1 MSVNVIIKSIFDNK
15 GIQNAQ
21 KEFGKIGKSI
31 ARLGAGVGTGI
42 GLAAAGTTA
51 FAVSALKGA
60 EAAQIAQNRL
70 DQVAKSMGVFG
81 AEAGSVS
88 ERLGKFAEA
97 NELSL
102 GIDAD
107 VIKATQAKLLTFKE
121 LALTADTVGGAMDR
135 ATMAAVDLAAAGFGS
150 AETNAIQLGKALN
163 DPIKGI
169 TALGRAGVTFT
180 AQEKEKIKTLVES
193 GNMLEAQNTILSA
206 IETQVGGTAKAT
218 ASSFEIM
225 RLAAAQVMDEVGF
238 ALMPAFEE
246 FTDVLVTD
254 VGPILTELAT
264 EIAPIMVDSFELIIG
279 VIKEATEENTP
290 LSNSLKNVSESFTIL
305 FDTMSGG
312 KGDLEATTS
321 TLTLLADALNF
332 VLVTGAGLVAFFQG
346 VGVAAA
352 AFAKGDLK
360 TYFDFLFTDP
370 IVFMENQ
377 NRIRNGL
384 GQTDEA
390 FKNTAESA
398 RNMNNV
404 TLGKLRGQ
412 MGDTRIEANKLLEAQ
427 RELAFYMAGGK
438 AGTYKP
444 FAPKNNEDKP
454 DPKPKDTT
462 KEDVETTKDRFAAV
476 QKVIKDAQKK
486 LLAAEEDYARTRF
499 ELNRDAE
506 NDITGLRKDALKAQ
520 LDLVKESQS
529 RLTGAFAAATRLSLG
544 DLFGRTTTT
553 EIETQVK
560 RLSSTLTLSVS
571 RETEKVAFSSVSNI
585 IEGLSKRLA
594 ESRRLLTNASQLA
607 SEGFSQT
614 FIEQVIET
622 GAETGNA
629 LADAILGA
637 TPESKAQMKKLFTE
651 LETVSETGMDRIAVE
666 IYDKFGLATRALN
679 EQSKVIQDELLTA
692 VADRQAI
699 LATSLADAGF
709 AFGAAIKE
717 IKDTFL
723 ADLDGFDGWF
733 AGLGNTID
741 ALLAKMK
748 QLSGTALTDVQKAI
762 TAPGSGTML
771 AGASITQS
779 VAIKEIGNAGGIVV
793 DSMADVAGTIAYLQ
807 ARIEAGNRYITN
819 IGKTTSLG
827 IDAAGRVSGFEAELA
842 KLRGNVATGA
852 AAGTVIN
859 INVKADTTQSQA
871 MVGKT
876 IGNIVTKYVTTGG
889 QVLVSGNN

>member
-1 MSVNVIIKSIFDNK
+1 MGHHSKQRILMSVIVGIKSVFDDK
-15 GIQNAQ
+15 GIRNAQ
-21 KEFGKIGKSI
+21 AEFSKIGKTISKV
-31 ARLGAGVGTGI
+31 GAGVGLGI
-42 GLAAAGTTA
+42 GLAAAGTTK

-70 DQVAKSMGVFG
+70 DQVAKSMGIFG

-150 AETNAIQLGKALN
+150 AETNAVQLGKALN

-193 GNMLEAQNTILSA
+193 GNILEAQNTILSA

-238 ALMPAFEE
+238 ALMPAFED
-246 FTDVLVTD
+246 FADVLVTD
-254 VGPILTELAT
+254 VAPILADLAKNLGPALAST
-264 EIAPIMVDSFELIIG
+264 FELITD
-279 VIKEATEENTP
+279 VIKQATDPTTDLGKSFAGLDEAF
-290 LSNSLKNVSESFTIL
+290 SLLVDVLKGGRSDL
-305 FDTMSGG
+305 DTTTDTLGG
-312 KGDLEATTS
+312 
-321 TLTLLADALNF
+321 LADALNF
-332 VLVTGAGLVAFFQG
+332 VITTLASFIAFLKSFGPALDALMKGDFATFQKWLTSDPIEFVAGLEKAEGAVNSLSGAMKGLKSTVNTTSLAGILAASGTPKPAGFGGSGAGSGA
-346 VGVAAA
+346 
-352 AFAKGDLK
+352 
-360 TYFDFLFTDP
+360 
-370 IVFMENQ
+370 
-377 NRIRNGL
+377 
-384 GQTDEA
+384 
-390 FKNTAESA
+390 
-398 RNMNNV
+398 
-404 TLGKLRGQ
+404 
-412 MGDTRIEANKLLEAQ
+412 
-427 RELAFYMAGGK
+427 
-438 AGTYKP
+438 AGTK
-444 FAPKNNEDKP
+444 
-454 DPKPKDTT
+454 
-462 KEDVETTKDRFAAV
+462 KEVETTKDRFAKV

-486 LLAAEEDYARTRF
+486 LLAAEEAYARSRF

-506 NDITGLRKDALKAQ
+506 NDITGLRRDALKAQ

-637 TPESKAQMKKLFTE
+637 TPESKAEMRRLFGE
-651 LETVSETGMDRIAVE
+651 LETVSETGMDTIAKN
-666 IYDKFGLATRALN
+666 IYDKFGLATRELN

-692 VADRQAI
+692 IADRQAL
-699 LATSLADAGF
+699 LATSLADAGYQ
-709 AFGAAIKE
+709 FGVAIKG
-717 IKDTFL
+717 IKDAFL
-723 ADLDGFDGWF
+723 TDLEGFDGWF
-733 AGLGNTID
+733 AGLGSTID
-741 ALLAKMK
+741 KLLAKMG
-748 QLSGTALTDVQKAI
+748 QLSGTAVTDVQKAI
-762 TAPGSGTML
+762 TAPTAGTVL
-771 AGASITQS
+771 AGASVTNS
-779 VAIKEIGNAGGIVV
+779 VAIKEIGKASGIVI
-793 DSMADVAGTIAYLQ
+793 DSMADVAGTVAYIQ
-807 ARIEAGNRYITN
+807 ARIAAANTYIRSSSSNAIQEASARNQI
-819 IGKTTSLG
+819 
-827 IDAAGRVSGFEAELA
+827 AGFTAELA
-842 KLRGNVATGA
+842 NLRGAAATGT

-859 INVKADTTQSQA
+859 INVKADSTQSQA

-889 QVLVSGNN
+889 QVLVSGQN

>member
-1 MSVNVIIKSIFDNK
+1 MTTFLNLVSKFDNK
-15 GIQNAQ
+15 GLRAAQ
-21 KEFGKIGKSI
+21 KELGKIGKDISK
-31 ARLGAGVGTGI
+31 LGAGVGLGI
-42 GLAAAGTTA
+42 GLAAAGTTK

-70 DQVAKSMGVFG
+70 DQIAKSMGIFG
-81 AEAGSVS
+81 AEAGAVS

-121 LALTADTVGGAMDR
+121 LAKTADTVGGSMDR

-150 AETNAIQLGKALN
+150 AETNASALGKAMQ
-163 DPIKGI
+163 DPIGQLG
-169 TALGRAGVTFT
+169 ALRKAGVTFT
-180 AQEKEKIKTLVES
+180 DAEREKIKVMVES
-193 GNMLEAQNTILSA
+193 GNILEAQNTVLSA
-206 IETQVGGTAKAT
+206 IEQQVGGTAKAT
-218 ASSFEIM
+218 ASSFEIL
-225 RLAAAQVMDEVGF
+225 RLAGAQVMDEVGF
-238 ALMPAFEE
+238 ALMPAFEDLADVMVKDVAPLLSDLGE
-246 FTDVLVTD
+246 RIGPALVSTLELITEVIEQATDPTTDLGKSFAGLDEAFSLLVDVLKGGRSDLDTTTD
-254 VGPILTELAT
+254 TL
-264 EIAPIMVDSFELIIG
+264 
-279 VIKEATEENTP
+279 
-290 LSNSLKNVSESFTIL
+290 
-305 FDTMSGG
+305 GG
-312 KGDLEATTS
+312 
-321 TLTLLADALNF
+321 LADALNF
-332 VLVTGAGLVAFFQG
+332 VITTLASFIAFLKSFGPALDALMKGDFATFQKWLTSDPIEFVAGLEKAEGAVKSLSGAMKGLKSTVSTTSLAGILAASGTPRPGGSGSGGGGAGS
-346 VGVAAA
+346 AAA
-352 AFAKGDLK
+352 
-360 TYFDFLFTDP
+360 
-370 IVFMENQ
+370 
-377 NRIRNGL
+377 
-384 GQTDEA
+384 
-390 FKNTAESA
+390 
-398 RNMNNV
+398 
-404 TLGKLRGQ
+404 
-412 MGDTRIEANKLLEAQ
+412 
-427 RELAFYMAGGK
+427 
-438 AGTYKP
+438 GTK
-444 FAPKNNEDKP
+444 
-454 DPKPKDTT
+454 
-462 KEDVETTKDRFAAV
+462 KEVETTKERFAKV
-476 QKVIKDAQKK
+476 QRVIKDAQKK
-486 LLAAEEDYARTRF
+486 LLDAEEAYARTRF

-506 NDITGLRKDALKAQ
+506 NDITGLRRDALKAQ
-520 LDLVKESQS
+520 LDLVKESQA

-594 ESRRLLTNASQLA
+594 ESRRLLTNASLLA

-637 TPESKAQMKKLFTE
+637 TPESKAQMKQLFTE

-723 ADLDGFDGWF
+723 SDLAGFDGWF
-733 AGLGNTID
+733 AGLGSTID
-741 ALLAKMK
+741 KLLGKMG
-748 QLSGTALTDVQKAI
+748 QLSGNALTDVQKAL
-762 TAPGSGTML
+762 TSPTSGTIL
-771 AGASITQS
+771 ANATVTQS
-779 VAIKEIGNAGGIVV
+779 VAIKDIGNAGGLVV
-793 DSMADVAGTIAYLQ
+793 DSMADVAGTIAYLR

-819 IGKTTSLG
+819 VGKTTALG
-827 IDAAGRVSGFEAELA
+827 IDAAGRVTGFEKELA
-842 KLRGNVATGA
+842 TLQGKAATGS

-859 INVKADTTQSQA
+859 INVKTDSAQSNA

-876 IGNIVTKYVTTGG
+876 IGNIVTKYTTTGG
-889 QVLVSGNN
+889 QILVSGNN

>member
-1 MSVNVIIKSIFDNK
+1 MSVIVGIKSVFDDK
-15 GIQNAQ
+15 GIRNAQ
-21 KEFGKIGKSI
+21 AEFSKIGKTISKV
-31 ARLGAGVGTGI
+31 GAGVGLGI
-42 GLAAAGTTA
+42 GLAAAGTTK

-70 DQVAKSMGVFG
+70 DQVAKSMGIFG

-150 AETNAIQLGKALN
+150 AETNAVQLGKALN

-193 GNMLEAQNTILSA
+193 GNILEAQNTILSA

-238 ALMPAFEE
+238 ALMPAFED
-246 FTDVLVTD
+246 FADVLVTD
-254 VGPILTELAT
+254 VAPILADLAKNLGPALAST
-264 EIAPIMVDSFELIIG
+264 LELITD
-279 VIKEATEENTP
+279 VIKQATDPTTDLGKSFAGLDEAF
-290 LSNSLKNVSESFTIL
+290 SLLVDVLKGGRSDL
-305 FDTMSGG
+305 DTTTDTLGG
-312 KGDLEATTS
+312 
-321 TLTLLADALNF
+321 LADALNF
-332 VLVTGAGLVAFFQG
+332 VITTLASFIAFLKSFGPALDALMKGDFATFQKWLTSDPIEFVAGLEKAEGAVNSLSGAMKGLKSTVNTTSLAGILAASGTPKPAGFGGSGAGSGA
-346 VGVAAA
+346 
-352 AFAKGDLK
+352 
-360 TYFDFLFTDP
+360 
-370 IVFMENQ
+370 
-377 NRIRNGL
+377 
-384 GQTDEA
+384 
-390 FKNTAESA
+390 
-398 RNMNNV
+398 
-404 TLGKLRGQ
+404 
-412 MGDTRIEANKLLEAQ
+412 
-427 RELAFYMAGGK
+427 
-438 AGTYKP
+438 AGTK
-444 FAPKNNEDKP
+444 
-454 DPKPKDTT
+454 
-462 KEDVETTKDRFAAV
+462 KEVETTKDRFAKV

-486 LLAAEEDYARTRF
+486 LLAAEEAYARSRF

-506 NDITGLRKDALKAQ
+506 NDITGLRRDALKAQ

-637 TPESKAQMKKLFTE
+637 TPESKAEMRRLFGE
-651 LETVSETGMDRIAVE
+651 LETVSETGMDTIAKN
-666 IYDKFGLATRALN
+666 IYDKFGLATRELN

-692 VADRQAI
+692 IADRQAL
-699 LATSLADAGF
+699 LATSLADAGYQ
-709 AFGAAIKE
+709 FGVAIKG
-717 IKDTFL
+717 IKDAFL
-723 ADLDGFDGWF
+723 TDLEGFDGWF
-733 AGLGNTID
+733 AGLGSTID
-741 ALLAKMK
+741 KLLAKMG
-748 QLSGTALTDVQKAI
+748 QLSGTAVTDVQKAI
-762 TAPGSGTML
+762 TAPTAGTVL
-771 AGASITQS
+771 AGASVTNS
-779 VAIKEIGNAGGIVV
+779 VAIKEIGKASGIVI
-793 DSMADVAGTIAYLQ
+793 DSMADVAGTVAYIQ
-807 ARIEAGNRYITN
+807 ARIAAANTYIRSSSSNAIQEASARNQI
-819 IGKTTSLG
+819 
-827 IDAAGRVSGFEAELA
+827 AGFTAELA
-842 KLRGNVATGA
+842 NLRGAAATGTV
-852 AAGTVIN
+852 AGTVIN
-859 INVKADTTQSQA
+859 INVKADSTQSQA

-889 QVLVSGNN
+889 QVLVSGQN

>member
-1 MSVNVIIKSIFDNK
+1 VTTFLNLVSKFDNK
-15 GIQNAQ
+15 GLRAAQ
-21 KEFGKIGKSI
+21 KELGKIGKDISK
-31 ARLGAGVGTGI
+31 LGAGVGLGI
-42 GLAAAGTTA
+42 GLAAAGTTK

-70 DQVAKSMGVFG
+70 DQIAKSMGIFG
-81 AEAGSVS
+81 AEAGAVS

-121 LALTADTVGGAMDR
+121 LAKTADTVGGSMDR

-150 AETNAIQLGKALN
+150 AETNASALGKAMQ
-163 DPIKGI
+163 DPIGQLG
-169 TALGRAGVTFT
+169 ALRKAGVTFT
-180 AQEKEKIKTLVES
+180 DAEREKIKVMVES
-193 GNMLEAQNTILSA
+193 GNILEAQNTVLSA
-206 IETQVGGTAKAT
+206 IEQQVGGTAKAT
-218 ASSFEIM
+218 ASSFEIL
-225 RLAAAQVMDEVGF
+225 RLAGAQVMDEVGF
-238 ALMPAFEE
+238 ALMPAFEDLADVMVKDVAPLLSDLGE
-246 FTDVLVTD
+246 RIGPALVSTLELITEVIEQATDPTTDLGKSFAGLDEAFSLLVDVLKGGRSDLDTTTD
-254 VGPILTELAT
+254 TL
-264 EIAPIMVDSFELIIG
+264 
-279 VIKEATEENTP
+279 
-290 LSNSLKNVSESFTIL
+290 
-305 FDTMSGG
+305 GG
-312 KGDLEATTS
+312 
-321 TLTLLADALNF
+321 LADALNF
-332 VLVTGAGLVAFFQG
+332 VITTLASFIAFLKSFGPALDALMKGDFATFQKWLTSDPIEFVAGLEKAEGAVKSLSGAMKGLKSTVSTTSLAGILAASGTPRPGGSGSGGGGAGS
-346 VGVAAA
+346 AAA
-352 AFAKGDLK
+352 
-360 TYFDFLFTDP
+360 
-370 IVFMENQ
+370 
-377 NRIRNGL
+377 
-384 GQTDEA
+384 
-390 FKNTAESA
+390 
-398 RNMNNV
+398 
-404 TLGKLRGQ
+404 
-412 MGDTRIEANKLLEAQ
+412 
-427 RELAFYMAGGK
+427 
-438 AGTYKP
+438 GTK
-444 FAPKNNEDKP
+444 
-454 DPKPKDTT
+454 
-462 KEDVETTKDRFAAV
+462 KEVETTKERFAKV
-476 QKVIKDAQKK
+476 QRVIKDAQKK
-486 LLAAEEDYARTRF
+486 LLDAEEAYARTRF

-506 NDITGLRKDALKAQ
+506 NDITGLRRDALKAQ
-520 LDLVKESQS
+520 LDLVKESQA

-594 ESRRLLTNASQLA
+594 ESRRLLTNASLLA

-637 TPESKAQMKKLFTE
+637 TPESKAQMKQLFTE

-723 ADLDGFDGWF
+723 SDLAGFDGWF
-733 AGLGNTID
+733 AGLGSTID
-741 ALLAKMK
+741 KLLGKMG
-748 QLSGTALTDVQKAI
+748 QLSGNALTDVQKAL
-762 TAPGSGTML
+762 TSPTSGTIL
-771 AGASITQS
+771 ANATVTQS
-779 VAIKEIGNAGGIVV
+779 VAIKDIGNAGGLVV
-793 DSMADVAGTIAYLQ
+793 DSMADVAGTIAYLR

-819 IGKTTSLG
+819 VGKTTALG
-827 IDAAGRVSGFEAELA
+827 IDAAGRVTGFEKELA
-842 KLRGNVATGA
+842 TLQGKAATGS

-859 INVKADTTQSQA
+859 INVKTDSAQSNA

-876 IGNIVTKYVTTGG
+876 IGNIVTKYTTTGG
-889 QVLVSGNN
+889 QILVSGNN